1 MTGFRL
7 LLTVMFGVLT
17 VYTGFAVAGSGWDLL
32 AVFFGEMAK
41 LGWPGQFNLDFMMML
56 TLSALWVAW
65 RHRFSPAG
73 LGLAM
78 LAFFGG
84 SSFLCVYLL
93 VVSVRTRGSVREILT
108 GTSPETATSL
118 VSRQL

>member
-1 MTGFRL
+1 MSGFRAL
-7 LLTVMFGVLT
+7 LAAMLVGLL
-17 VYTGFAVAGSGWDLL
+17 VYTGVVVERHGWDLL
-32 AVFFGEMAK
+32 SVFFGDMAA

-73 LGLAM
+73 LGLAV

-84 SSFLCVYLL
+84 ASFLTVYLL
-93 VVSVRTRGSVREILT
+93 VLSIRTRGGVPEILL
-108 GTSPETATSL
+108 G
-118 VSRQL
+118 SRAA